1 MNFLEALGGWLR
13 WVSADRFLKGEA
25 RRPVVG
31 GRPRELLEDR
41 RRERRRKERVKES
54 GIAVSKLIPVSIKP
68 MV

>member
-1 MNFLEALGGWLR
+1 M
-13 WVSADRFLKGEA
+13 
-25 RRPVVG
+25 G

-41 RRERRRKERVKES
+41 RRESRRKERVKES